1 MLSLSKS
8 LLLKLLLISLGTIT
22 VIIFIANSLDEDTA
36 ILIGNYSYIPIQIAM
51 LLTAV
56 YVVRYF
62 GIDGVHGIGW
72 LAFLGFVICWFA
84 GDMVWIALEMGFG
97 LDPYPSVADM
107 FYLLG
112 YPFLMVF
119 AVSYILPFRD
129 AISKKMVMLSI
140 SASVLLV
147 TVSIFMIGIPDYEF
161 NTALTLAYPVLD
173 GIILVPVL
181 LGLFMFLK
189 SRTDLMWSLILF
201 GILSTFIGDIAFSYM
216 EYAEIYYTGNP
227 LELAFFWSYILL
239 TFGMIYNVK
248 VMSSLGTEHRTHD

>member
-1 MLSLSKS
+1 MLSFSKS
-8 LLLKLLLISLGTIT
+8 LLLKLLLVSLGTIT
-22 VIIFIANSLDEDTA
+22 VVIFIANSLDEDTA
-36 ILIGNYSYIPIQIAM
+36 ILIGNYSYVPIQIAM

-84 GDMVWIALEMGFG
+84 GDMVWITLEMGFG

-129 AISKKMVMLSI
+129 AISKRMVMLSI
-140 SASVLLV
+140 SGSVLLV
-147 TVSIFMIGIPDYEF
+147 TVSILMIGIPDYEF
-161 NTALTLAYPVLD
+161 DTALTLAYPVLD

-201 GILSTFIGDIAFSYM
+201 GILSTFIGDITFSYM

-248 VMSSLGTEHRTHD
+248 IVSSLGTRHRTHD